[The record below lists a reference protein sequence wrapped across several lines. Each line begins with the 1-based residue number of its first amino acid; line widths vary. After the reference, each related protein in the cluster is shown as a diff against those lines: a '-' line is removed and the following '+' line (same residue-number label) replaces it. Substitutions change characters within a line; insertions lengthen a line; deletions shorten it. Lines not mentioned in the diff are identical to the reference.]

1 MVDHVIDRGGEVGG
15 DTVPGGQQ
23 DTVVTRSGGW
33 GNIALIGAGIG
44 LIGAMGGIAIG
55 YGAFHRPA
63 AATTAAEPAKAS
75 DRAVADVMGS
85 PDVQRAQ
92 LANQLGQSGAPQ
104 TDIFGRPVA
113 PAPGQA
119 GIDANG
125 NPVTP
130 TTGTTGTTAGGA
142 QTPQQ
147 RRAEQARA
155 MADAARR
162 SPIMAFGS
170 TGLASAAP
178 VTGGST
184 ASEGAGQAQ
193 GQQTADQREGAGPTA
208 GQSLVAGQRGQN
220 FGASG
225 FGALGEEGGT
235 QGRGATDF
243 SDQLA
248 HSAIQTVRATM
259 VADRNLLLSAG
270 TVVPCTLQTA
280 INSTQAG
287 FVSCVINHDVYSE
300 NGRVVLL
307 DKGTKV
313 LGQYSGGIT
322 QGQARLF
329 VLWTRALTPRGV
341 AIDLGS
347 PASDSLGRAGLP
359 GGVDTQFWARFGVG
373 LVISVLEDASNI
385 ASRAVA
391 GNGTNTTEVPSTT
404 GQSVLQQTMQIKP
417 ILKKNQGDTAAIFVA
432 KDFDF
437 RSVYDVRL
445 RR

>member
-1 MVDHVIDRGGEVGG
+1 MVDNVIDRGGEVGP
-15 DTVPGGQQ
+15 DVVPSSQS
-23 DTVVTRSGGW
+23 DSPIARSGGW
-33 GNIALIGAGIG
+33 GNIAFIGAGIG

-63 AATTAAEPAKAS
+63 STTAAAEPAKAS
-75 DRAVADVMGS
+75 DRSVNDVMGN

-92 LANQLGQSGAPQ
+92 LANQLGQPGAIP
-104 TDIFGRPVA
+104 TDIFGRPI
-113 PAPGQA
+113 PPKPGQPVV
-119 GIDANG
+119 DVNG
-125 NPVTP
+125 NTVPASASTMMSSN
-130 TTGTTGTTAGGA
+130 G
-142 QTPQQ
+142 QQ
-147 RRAEQARA
+147 SPEERRAERARA

-162 SPIMAFGS
+162 SPIMAFG
-170 TGLASAAP
+170 TGAGAAGASMA
-178 VTGGST
+178 GSGD
-184 ASEGAGQAQ
+184 GAGQMQ
-193 GQQTADQREGAGPTA
+193 GQAGGGGQPG
-208 GQSLVAGQRGQN
+208 GQSMVASRN
-220 FGASG
+220 MGASG
-225 FGALGEEGGT
+225 FGPPSEDSAAPAKGS
-235 QGRGATDF
+235 TDF
-243 SDQLA
+243 GDQLG

-270 TVVPCTLQTA
+270 TVIPCTLQTA

-300 NGRVVLL
+300 NGRIILL

-322 QGQARLF
+322 QGQARMF
-329 VLWTRALTPRGV
+329 VLWTRALTPRGI

-347 PASDSLGRAGLP
+347 PAADSLGRAGLP

-437 RSVYDVRL
+437 RSVYDVQL

>member
-1 MVDHVIDRGGEVGG
+1 MAGNVIDRGGDVGA
-15 DTVPGGQQ
+15 DSLPSSQQ
-23 DTVVTRSGGW
+23 DIVARSGGW
-33 GNIALIGAGIG
+33 GNLAFLGAGIG

-63 AATTAAEPAKAS
+63 STTAAAQPAKAS
-75 DRAVADVMGS
+75 DRAVDDVIGS
-85 PDVQRAQ
+85 PNVQRAQ
-92 LANQLGQSGAPQ
+92 LANQLGQPGAAQ
-104 TDIFGRPVA
+104 TDIFGRPIA
-113 PAPGQA
+113 PPVGQPTVDTNGNA
-119 GIDANG
+119 VPAATTANG
-125 NPVTP
+125 
-130 TTGTTGTTAGGA
+130 
-142 QTPQQ
+142 QQSPQQ

-162 SPIMAFGS
+162 SPIMAFGNTGAASAMPGTTS
-170 TGLASAAP
+170 TGSDASGQTPAP
-178 VTGGST
+178 GPDQPGGS
-184 ASEGAGQAQ
+184 GRPG
-193 GQQTADQREGAGPTA
+193 
-208 GQSLVAGQRGQN
+208 GQSMVAGQN
-220 FGASG
+220 FDASG
-225 FGALGEEGGT
+225 FGSPGEDGAT
-235 QGRGATDF
+235 AGRGSTDF
-243 SDQLA
+243 SDQLT

-270 TVVPCTLQTA
+270 TVIPCTLQTA

-300 NGRVVLL
+300 NGRIVLL

-313 LGQYSGGIT
+313 LGQYSGGIA

-329 VLWTRALTPRGV
+329 VLWTRALTPRGI

-347 PASDSLGRAGLP
+347 PAADSLGRAGLP

-391 GNGTNTTEVPSTT
+391 GQGTNTTEVPSTT
-404 GQSVLQQTMQIKP
+404 AQSVLQNTLNIKP

>member
-1 MVDHVIDRGGEVGG
+1 MVDTVIDRGGEVGA
-15 DTVPGGQQ
+15 DALPSGQQ
-23 DTVVTRSGGW
+23 DAVVARSGGW

-63 AATTAAEPAKAS
+63 SATTATEPAKAS
-75 DRAVADVMGS
+75 DRAVSDVMGS

-92 LANQLGQSGAPQ
+92 LANQLGQPGAPQ

-113 PAPGQA
+113 APPGQSVVDA
-119 GIDANG
+119 SGNVVPGSTTTPAATANG
-125 NPVTP
+125 Q
-130 TTGTTGTTAGGA
+130 
-142 QTPQQ
+142 QTPAQ
-147 RRAEQARA
+147 RRAEQARS

-162 SPIMAFGS
+162 SPIMAFGAS
-170 TGLASAAP
+170 SLAATAP
-178 VTGGST
+178 APAGYPESVGSPQ
-184 ASEGAGQAQ
+184 GQAPTP
-193 GQQTADQREGAGPTA
+193 GTVDAAGRPA
-208 GQSLVAGQRGQN
+208 GQSMVASQNGQN
-220 FGASG
+220 LGASG
-225 FGALGEEGGT
+225 FGAPGEEAVPGKGPS
-235 QGRGATDF
+235 DF
-243 SDQLA
+243 NDQLA

-270 TVVPCTLQTA
+270 TVIPCTLQTA

-341 AIDLGS
+341 ALDLGS
-347 PASDSLGRAGLP
+347 PAADSLGRAGLP

-373 LVISVLEDASNI
+373 LVISVLEDASNV

-391 GNGTNTTEVPSTT
+391 GQGTYTTQVPGTT
-404 GQSVLQQTMQIKP
+404 AQTVLQNTMNIRP

-437 RSVYDVRL
+437 RTVYDVRL

>member
-1 MVDHVIDRGGEVGG
+1 MVSTVIDRGGDVAA
-15 DTVPGGQQ
+15 DTVPSS
-23 DTVVTRSGGW
+23 DIDSPVARSGGW
-33 GNIALIGAGIG
+33 GNIALIGAGVG
-44 LIGAMGGIAIG
+44 LLGTMGGLMIG
-55 YGAFHRPA
+55 YSAFHQSVSTASA
-63 AATTAAEPAKAS
+63 AQPAKAS
-75 DRAVADVMGS
+75 ERSVDDVMGS
-85 PDVQRAQ
+85 ANAQRAA
-92 LANQLGQSGAPQ
+92 LAGQLGQPNAVQ
-104 TDIFGRPVA
+104 TDVFGRPITPAAGTQVA
-113 PAPGQA
+113 
-119 GIDANG
+119 DANG
-125 NPVTP
+125 NPVS
-130 TTGTTGTTAGGA
+130 TTTTASNGQQSPA
-142 QTPQQ
+142 Q

-162 SPIMAFGS
+162 SPIMAFGN
-170 TGLASAAP
+170 TGTASAVPGAAME
-178 VTGGST
+178 GQQ
-184 ASEGAGQAQ
+184 GAGQ
-193 GQQTADQREGAGPTA
+193 GDGSRG
-208 GQSLVAGQRGQN
+208 GQSTVARQG

-225 FGALGEEGGT
+225 FGPSGDDAPAT
-235 QGRGATDF
+235 PAKGATDF
-243 SDQLA
+243 NDQLS

-270 TVVPCTLQTA
+270 TVIPCTLQTA

-300 NGRVVLL
+300 NGRIVLI

-347 PASDSLGRAGLP
+347 PAADSLGRAGLP

-373 LVISVLEDASNI
+373 LVISVLEDASQI
-385 ASRAVA
+385 AGRALA
-391 GNGTNTTEVPSTT
+391 NKGSNTTQVPGQT
-404 GQSVLQQTMQIKP
+404 GQTVLQNTMNIKP

-437 RSVYDVRL
+437 RSVYDVGL

>member
-1 MVDHVIDRGGEVGG
+1 MVDNVLDRGGEVGA
-15 DTVPGGQQ
+15 DTLSSGRQ

-55 YGAFHRPA
+55 YGAFHRS
-63 AATTAAEPAKAS
+63 AATTAAAEPAKAS
-75 DRAVADVMGS
+75 DRAVADVMNS
-85 PDVQRAQ
+85 PNAQRAQ
-92 LANQLGQSGAPQ
+92 LANQLGQPGAPQ
-104 TDIFGRPVA
+104 TDMFGRPVA
-113 PAPGQA
+113 GTPGQPVV
-119 GIDANG
+119 DANG
-125 NPVTP
+125 AAVPASTTP
-130 TTGTTGTTAGGA
+130 GTTANGQQSPA
-142 QTPQQ
+142 Q
-147 RRAEQARA
+147 RRAEQARS

-162 SPIMAFGS
+162 SPIMAFGAS
-170 TGLASAAP
+170 GLASASPAGAGAP
-178 VTGGST
+178 
-184 ASEGAGQAQ
+184 EGAGQAP
-193 GQQTADQREGAGPTA
+193 GQVDASGRPM
-208 GQSLVAGQRGQN
+208 GQSMVASQGRQGL
-220 FGASG
+220 GASG
-225 FGALGEEGGT
+225 FGAPGEEGT
-235 QGRGATDF
+235 QSKGPTEF

-270 TVVPCTLQTA
+270 TVIPCTLQTA

-300 NGRVVLL
+300 NGRIVLL

-347 PASDSLGRAGLP
+347 PAADSLGRAGLP

-373 LVISVLEDASNI
+373 LVISVLEDGAQI
-385 ASRAVA
+385 ASRSLA
-391 GNGTNTTEVPSTT
+391 GQGSNTTQVPSNT
-404 GQSVLQQTMQIKP
+404 GSTVLSQTMQIRP

-437 RSVYDVRL
+437 RSVYDVGL

>member
-1 MVDHVIDRGGEVGG
+1 MVDSVIDRGGEVGP
-15 DTVPGGQQ
+15 DTLASGQP
-23 DTVVTRSGGW
+23 DSAVARSGGW

-55 YGAFHRPA
+55 YGAFHHSTS
-63 AATTAAEPAKAS
+63 ATAAAEPAKAS
-75 DRAVADVMGS
+75 DRAVNDVMGS

-92 LANQLGQSGAPQ
+92 LANRLGQTGAAP
-104 TDIFGRPVA
+104 TDIFGRPIV
-113 PAPGQA
+113 PAGGEQ
-119 GIDANG
+119 IVDVNG
-125 NPVTP
+125 NRVPAT
-130 TTGTTGTTAGGA
+130 TTATASGQ
-142 QTPQQ
+142 QTPGQ
-147 RRAEQARA
+147 RRADQARA

-162 SPIMAFGS
+162 SPIMAFGTS
-170 TGLASAAP
+170 GASAAP
-178 VTGGST
+178 AMASSGPDGSGSVPGDGPAGGP
-184 ASEGAGQAQ
+184 GQA
-193 GQQTADQREGAGPTA
+193 G
-208 GQSLVAGQRGQN
+208 GQSMVAPRN

-225 FGALGEEGGT
+225 FGAPSEEGSTPTKGS
-235 QGRGATDF
+235 TDF
-243 SDQLA
+243 SDQLS

-270 TVVPCTLQTA
+270 TVIPCTLQTA

-287 FVSCVINHDVYSE
+287 FVSCVINHDVFSE
-300 NGRVVLL
+300 NGRIVLL

-329 VLWTRALTPRGV
+329 VLWTRALTPRGI

-347 PASDSLGRAGLP
+347 PAADSLGRAGLP

-391 GNGTNTTEVPSTT
+391 GAGTNTTEVPSTT
-404 GQSVLQQTMQIKP
+404 GQSVLQNTMSIKP

>member
-1 MVDHVIDRGGEVGG
+1 MVGSVIDRGGDVAV
-15 DTVPGGQQ
+15 DTVPPSER
-23 DTVVTRSGGW
+23 DTPIARSGGW
-33 GNIALIGAGIG
+33 VNIAFIGAGIG

-55 YGAFHRPA
+55 YGAFHHQA
-63 AATTAAEPAKAS
+63 SATAAQQPAKAS
-75 DRAVADVMGS
+75 DRAVDDVMGPPS
-85 PDVQRAQ
+85 VQRAA
-92 LANQLGQSGAPQ
+92 LANQLGQPGAPQ
-104 TDIFGRPVA
+104 TDIFGRPIA
-113 PAPGQA
+113 PAPGQQTV
-119 GIDANG
+119 DVNG
-125 NPVTP
+125 NPVP
-130 TTGTTGTTAGGA
+130 ASATTTTTANGQ
-142 QTPQQ
+142 QTPEQ
-147 RRAEQARA
+147 RRAEQARS

-170 TGLASAAP
+170 TGLASASLP
-178 VTGGST
+178 GS
-184 ASEGAGQAQ
+184 ASGAEGQPQVPGS
-193 GQQTADQREGAGPTA
+193 QQEAGPA
-208 GQSLVAGQRGQN
+208 LGGQSTVARQG

-225 FGALGEEGGT
+225 FSAPSEEGYASGK
-235 QGRGATDF
+235 GSTDF
-243 SDQLA
+243 SDQLGHA
-248 HSAIQTVRATM
+248 SIQTVRATM

-270 TVVPCTLQTA
+270 TVIPCTLQTA

-300 NGRVVLL
+300 NGRIVLL

-347 PASDSLGRAGLP
+347 PAADSLGRAGLP

-373 LVISVLEDASNI
+373 LVISVLEDASSS

-391 GNGTNTTEVPSTT
+391 GEGTYTTQVP
-404 GQSVLQQTMQIKP
+404 GQTAQTVLQNTMNVRP

-437 RSVYDVRL
+437 RSVYDVGL

>member
-1 MVDHVIDRGGEVGG
+1 MVGTVIDRGGDVAA
-15 DTVPGGQQ
+15 DTVPSS
-23 DTVVTRSGGW
+23 DIDSPVARSGGW
-33 GNIALIGAGIG
+33 GNIALIGAGVG
-44 LIGAMGGIAIG
+44 LLGTMGGLMIG
-55 YGAFHRPA
+55 YSAFHQSVSTASA
-63 AATTAAEPAKAS
+63 AQPAKAS
-75 DRAVADVMGS
+75 ERSVDDVMGS
-85 PDVQRAQ
+85 ANAQRAA
-92 LANQLGQSGAPQ
+92 LAGQLGQPNAVQ
-104 TDIFGRPVA
+104 TDVFGRPITPAAGTQVA
-113 PAPGQA
+113 
-119 GIDANG
+119 DANG
-125 NPVTP
+125 NPVSAT
-130 TTGTTGTTAGGA
+130 TTASNGQQSPA
-142 QTPQQ
+142 Q

-162 SPIMAFGS
+162 SPIMAFGN
-170 TGLASAAP
+170 TGTASAVP
-178 VTGGST
+178 
-184 ASEGAGQAQ
+184 GAGME
-193 GQQTADQREGAGPTA
+193 GQQGGPQGDGSRG
-208 GQSLVAGQRGQN
+208 GQSTVTRQG

-225 FGALGEEGGT
+225 FGPSGDDAPAAPAK
-235 QGRGATDF
+235 GAADF
-243 SDQLA
+243 NDQLS

-270 TVVPCTLQTA
+270 TVIPCTLQTA

-300 NGRVVLL
+300 NGRIVLI

-347 PASDSLGRAGLP
+347 PAADSLGRAGLP

-373 LVISVLEDASNI
+373 LVISVLEDASQI
-385 ASRAVA
+385 AGRALA
-391 GNGTNTTEVPSTT
+391 NEGSNTTQVPGQT
-404 GQSVLQQTMQIKP
+404 GQTVLQNTMTIKP

-437 RSVYDVRL
+437 RSVYDVGL

>member
-1 MVDHVIDRGGEVGG
+1 MVDTIIDRGGQVGA
-15 DTVPGGQQ
+15 DTLPAVQQ

-33 GNIALIGAGIG
+33 GNIALIGAGVG

-75 DRAVADVMGS
+75 DRAVSDVMGS
-85 PDVQRAQ
+85 PDAQRAQ
-92 LANQLGQSGAPQ
+92 LANQLGQPGAPQ

-113 PAPGQA
+113 AAPGQPVV
-119 GIDANG
+119 DASG
-125 NPVTP
+125 NAVPGSTTP
-130 TTGTTGTTAGGA
+130 PSTAADGQ
-142 QTPQQ
+142 QTPAQ

-155 MADAARR
+155 MANAARR
-162 SPIMAFGS
+162 SPIMAFGAS
-170 TGLASAAP
+170 GIASASPAQAAP
-178 VTGGST
+178 GEET
-184 ASEGAGQAQ
+184 GQATAP
-193 GQQTADQREGAGPTA
+193 GQVDATGRPA
-208 GQSLVAGQRGQN
+208 GQSMVASQNGQN
-220 FGASG
+220 YGASG
-225 FGALGEEGGT
+225 FGTPEQEGVPGK
-235 QGRGATDF
+235 GSTDF
-243 SDQLA
+243 NDQLA
-248 HSAIQTVRATM
+248 HSAIQTVRATT

-270 TVVPCTLQTA
+270 TVIPCTLQTA

-347 PASDSLGRAGLP
+347 PAADSLGRAGLP

-373 LVISVLEDASNI
+373 LVISVLEDVSNI

-391 GNGTNTTEVPSTT
+391 GQGTYTTEVPGNTAQT
-404 GQSVLQQTMQIKP
+404 VLQNTMSIRP

-437 RSVYDVRL
+437 RTVYDVRL

>member
-1 MVDHVIDRGGEVGG
+1 MAGSMIDRGGEVAT
-15 DTVPGGQQ
+15 DTLPPAEQ
-23 DTVVTRSGGW
+23 DNPVARSGGW
-33 GNIALIGAGIG
+33 GNVALIGAGIG
-44 LIGAMGGIAIG
+44 LVGAIGGIAIG
-55 YGAFHRPA
+55 YGAFHQSAPVTA
-63 AATTAAEPAKAS
+63 AAQPAKAS
-75 DRAVADVMGS
+75 ERSVDDVMGN
-85 PDVQRAQ
+85 PNAQRAA
-92 LANQLGQSGAPQ
+92 LAGQLGQPGAPA
-104 TDIFGRPVA
+104 TDIFGRPVG
-113 PAPGQA
+113 GQTTV
-119 GIDANG
+119 DANG
-125 NPVTP
+125 NTVPMP
-130 TTGTTGTTAGGA
+130 PGTATASNGQPSTA
-142 QTPQQ
+142 QK
-147 RRAEQARA
+147 RAEQAQA

-170 TGLASAAP
+170 TGSASAGTSAVEGP
-178 VTGGST
+178 PQAGG
-184 ASEGAGQAQ
+184 
-193 GQQTADQREGAGPTA
+193 P
-208 GQSLVAGQRGQN
+208 GQSAVARQG

-225 FGALGEEGGT
+225 FGPPSGDAPAGPAK
-235 QGRGATDF
+235 GATDF
-243 SDQLA
+243 SDQLG
-248 HSAIQTVRATM
+248 HGAIETVRATM

-270 TVVPCTLQTA
+270 TVIPCTLQTA

-300 NGRVVLL
+300 NGRIVLL

-347 PASDSLGRAGLP
+347 PAADSLGRSGLP
-359 GGVDTQFWARFGVG
+359 GGVDTQFWSRFGLG

-385 ASRAVA
+385 AGRALA
-391 GNGTNTTEVPSTT
+391 GNGSNTTQVPSTT
-404 GQSVLQQTMQIKP
+404 GQTVLQSTMQIKP

-437 RSVYDVRL
+437 RSVYDVGL

>member
-1 MVDHVIDRGGEVGG
+1 MAETVIDRGGVVGADAIPSG
-15 DTVPGGQQ
+15 EQE
-23 DTVVTRSGGW
+23 TVVARSGGW
-33 GNIALIGAGIG
+33 ANIALIGAGIG
-44 LIGAMGGIAIG
+44 LIGAVGGIAIG
-55 YGAFHRPA
+55 YEAFHRSSA
-63 AATTAAEPAKAS
+63 STTAAEPAKAS

-85 PDVQRAQ
+85 PDAQRAQ
-92 LANQLGQSGAPQ
+92 LASQLGQPGAPQ

-113 PAPGQA
+113 APPMQPAVDG
-119 GIDANG
+119 NG
-125 NPVTP
+125 NLVPGSTA
-130 TTGTTGTTAGGA
+130 TGTTPGGGQETVA
-142 QTPQQ
+142 Q
-147 RRAEQARA
+147 RRVEQARS

-162 SPIMAFGS
+162 SPIMAFGA
-170 TGLASAAP
+170 TGLASA
-178 VTGGST
+178 GSP
-184 ASEGAGQAQ
+184 EGASQAQ
-193 GQQTADQREGAGPTA
+193 AQPETFGRAA
-208 GQSLVAGQRGQN
+208 GQSMVASQN
-220 FGASG
+220 EQGLGASG
-225 FGALGEEGGT
+225 FGATSDAAGT
-235 QGRGATDF
+235 ASKGATDF

-270 TVVPCTLQTA
+270 TIIPCTLQTA

-347 PASDSLGRAGLP
+347 PAADSLGRAGLP

-373 LVISVLEDASNI
+373 LVISVLEDASTI

-391 GNGTNTTEVPSTT
+391 GQGTYTTEVPGNTAQT
-404 GQSVLQQTMQIKP
+404 VLQNTMSIRP
-417 ILKKNQGDTAAIFVA
+417 LLKKNQGDTAAIFVA

-437 RSVYDVRL
+437 RTVYDVRL

>member
-1 MVDHVIDRGGEVGG
+1 MVGTVIDRGGDVAA
-15 DTVPGGQQ
+15 DTVPSS
-23 DTVVTRSGGW
+23 DIDSPVTRSGGW
-33 GNIALIGAGIG
+33 GNIAFIGAGIG
-44 LIGAMGGIAIG
+44 LLGAMGGIMIG
-55 YGAFHRPA
+55 YSAFHHSASSEGA
-63 AATTAAEPAKAS
+63 AQPAKAS
-75 DRAVADVMGS
+75 ERSVDDVMGS
-85 PDVQRAQ
+85 PNAQRAA
-92 LANQLGQSGAPQ
+92 LAGQLGQSGAPQ
-104 TDIFGRPVA
+104 TDIFGRPITPAAGTQVA
-113 PAPGQA
+113 
-119 GIDANG
+119 DANG
-125 NPVTP
+125 NPVP
-130 TTGTTGTTAGGA
+130 ATGTAATTTANG
-142 QTPQQ
+142 QQSPEQ

-162 SPIMAFGS
+162 SPIMAFGNA
-170 TGLASAAP
+170 GLTSAAVP
-178 VTGGST
+178 TTVPG
-184 ASEGAGQAQ
+184 SEGQQGGQDDEAR
-193 GQQTADQREGAGPTA
+193 G
-208 GQSLVAGQRGQN
+208 GQSTVPRRG

-225 FGALGEEGGT
+225 FGAAGDDAPAAPAKGPS
-235 QGRGATDF
+235 DF
-243 SDQLA
+243 SDQLG

-270 TVVPCTLQTA
+270 TLIPCTLQTA

-300 NGRVVLL
+300 NGRIVLL

-347 PASDSLGRAGLP
+347 PAADSLGSAGIP

-373 LVISVLEDASNI
+373 LVISVLEDGAQI
-385 ASRAVA
+385 ASRSLA
-391 GNGTNTTEVPSTT
+391 GEGSNTTQVPSNT
-404 GQSVLQQTMQIKP
+404 GSTVLNQTMQIRP

-437 RSVYDVRL
+437 RSVYDVGL

>member
-1 MVDHVIDRGGEVGG
+1 MVGNVIDRGGDVAA
-15 DTVPGGQQ
+15 DAVPA
-23 DTVVTRSGGW
+23 DERDSPVAHSGGW
-33 GNIALIGAGIG
+33 GNIAFIGAGIG

-55 YGAFHRPA
+55 YGAFHHTA
-63 AATTAAEPAKAS
+63 TATTAEQPAKAS
-75 DRAVADVMGS
+75 ERSVDDVMGS
-85 PDVQRAQ
+85 PAAQ
-92 LANQLGQSGAPQ
+92 QAALAGQLGQAGAAP
-104 TDIFGRPVA
+104 TDVFGRRVS
-113 PAPGQA
+113 PAA
-119 GIDANG
+119 GTQIANANG
-125 NPVTP
+125 NPVQ
-130 TTGTTGTTAGGA
+130 TTGTTNGQGSPA
-142 QTPQQ
+142 Q

-170 TGLASAAP
+170 TGTSSAVPNA
-178 VTGGST
+178 G
-184 ASEGAGQAQ
+184 SEGQP
-193 GQQTADQREGAGPTA
+193 QQPETQNGRST
-208 GQSLVAGQRGQN
+208 VARQD

-225 FGALGEEGGT
+225 FGPPGGDG
-235 QGRGATDF
+235 QAAQAVPAKGATDF
-243 SDQLA
+243 SDQLGHA
-248 HSAIQTVRATM
+248 SIETVRATM
-259 VADRNLLLSAG
+259 VADRNLLLGAG
-270 TVVPCTLQTA
+270 TVIPCTLQTA

-300 NGRVVLL
+300 NGRIVLL

-347 PASDSLGRAGLP
+347 PAADSLGRAGLP

-373 LVISVLEDASNI
+373 LVISVLEDASQI
-385 ASRAVA
+385 AGRALA
-391 GNGTNTTEVPSTT
+391 NEGSNTTQVPGQT
-404 GQSVLQQTMQIKP
+404 GQAVLQNTMNVKP

-437 RSVYDVRL
+437 RSVYDVGLKR
-445 RR
+445 

>member
-1 MVDHVIDRGGEVGG
+1 MVDHVIDRGGDVGP
-15 DTVPGGQQ
+15 DIVPSSQS
-23 DTVVTRSGGW
+23 DSPIARSGGW

-44 LIGAMGGIAIG
+44 LIGAIGGIAIG
-55 YGAFHRPA
+55 YGAFHQSA
-63 AATTAAEPAKAS
+63 NTTAAAEPAKAS

-92 LANQLGQSGAPQ
+92 LANQLGQPGAVQ
-104 TDIFGRPVA
+104 TDIFGRPITPKPGVA
-113 PAPGQA
+113 AV
-119 GIDANG
+119 DVNG
-125 NPVTP
+125 NPVPGPAT
-130 TTGTTGTTAGGA
+130 TTAYNSG
-142 QTPQQ
+142 QPSPQQ
-147 RRAEQARA
+147 RRAEQART

-162 SPIMAFGS
+162 SPIMAFGTTS
-170 TGLASAAP
+170 AGSAAP
-178 VTGGST
+178 SMAGSDGPGQ
-184 ASEGAGQAQ
+184 GAGQP
-193 GQQTADQREGAGPTA
+193 G
-208 GQSLVAGQRGQN
+208 GQSMVASRN
-220 FGASG
+220 MGASG
-225 FGALGEEGGT
+225 FGEPGEDAPAPTKGS
-235 QGRGATDF
+235 TDF
-243 SDQLA
+243 SDQLN
-248 HSAIQTVRATM
+248 HSPIETVRATQ

-270 TVVPCTLQTA
+270 TVIPCTLQTA

-300 NGRVVLL
+300 NGRIVLL

-329 VLWTRALTPRGV
+329 VLWTRALTPRGI
-341 AIDLGS
+341 AIALGS
-347 PASDSLGRAGLP
+347 PAADSLGRAGLP

-385 ASRAVA
+385 AGRSLA
-391 GNGTNTTEVPSTT
+391 GNGSNTTQVPSTT
-404 GQSVLQQTMQIKP
+404 GQTVLQQTMQVRP

-437 RSVYDVRL
+437 RSVYDVRF

>member
-1 MVDHVIDRGGEVGG
+1 MVGTVIDRGGDVAA
-15 DTVPGGQQ
+15 DTVPSS
-23 DTVVTRSGGW
+23 DIDSPVARSGGW
-33 GNIALIGAGIG
+33 ANIALIGAGVG
-44 LIGAMGGIAIG
+44 LLGTMGGLMIG
-55 YGAFHRPA
+55 YSAFHQSASTASA
-63 AATTAAEPAKAS
+63 AKPAKAS
-75 DRAVADVMGS
+75 ERSVDDVLGFANA
-85 PDVQRAQ
+85 QRAA
-92 LANQLGQSGAPQ
+92 LAGQLGQPNAVQ
-104 TDIFGRPVA
+104 TDVFGRPITPAAGTQVA
-113 PAPGQA
+113 
-119 GIDANG
+119 DANG
-125 NPVTP
+125 NPVSA
-130 TTGTTGTTAGGA
+130 TTAASNGQQSPA
-142 QTPQQ
+142 Q

-162 SPIMAFGS
+162 SPIMAFGN
-170 TGLASAAP
+170 TGTATAVPGAAME
-178 VTGGST
+178 GQQ
-184 ASEGAGQAQ
+184 GAGQ
-193 GQQTADQREGAGPTA
+193 GDGSRG
-208 GQSLVAGQRGQN
+208 GQSTVARQG

-225 FGALGEEGGT
+225 FGPLGDDAPAA
-235 QGRGATDF
+235 RAKGATDF
-243 SDQLA
+243 NDQLS

-270 TVVPCTLQTA
+270 TVIPCTLQTA

-300 NGRVVLL
+300 NGRIVLI

-347 PASDSLGRAGLP
+347 PAADSLGRAGLP

-373 LVISVLEDASNI
+373 LVISVLEDASQI
-385 ASRAVA
+385 AGRALA
-391 GNGTNTTEVPSTT
+391 NKGSNTTQVPGQT
-404 GQSVLQQTMQIKP
+404 GQTVLQNTMNIKP

-437 RSVYDVRL
+437 RSVYDVGL